1 LVKIK
6 NDVFVYAEGGGK
18 GNDSSASQAEFRQA
32 FAAFFSKTLLGTTRR
47 PRVVTC
53 GGRDQAFAMFTT
65 AIAQGK
71 NALLL
76 VDSEDNVAPAHEPP
90 PAGNWQPW
98 AHLSLRD
105 GWQKPARANDDD
117 CHLMAPCMESWFLA
131 DWTAVGG
138 FFGQGFTA
146 APLPTGPIEAVA
158 KQDVYT
164 ALKQASK
171 DCKTKAVY
179 GKGAHSFKLLSLI
192 DPTRV
197 MAASPWA
204 ARFVQELGKR
214 KP

>member
-1 LVKIK
+1 MRIK

-32 FAAFFSKTLLGTTRR
+32 FAAFFSKTILGTTRR

-76 VDSEDNVAPAHEPP
+76 VDGEDNVAPAHEPP

-98 AHLSLRD
+98 AHLLVRD
-105 GWQKPARANDDD
+105 GWQKPVRAKDDD

-131 DWTAVGG
+131 DWIAVRA
-138 FFGQGFTA
+138 FFGQGFNA
-146 APLPTGPIEAVA
+146 APLPRGPIEAVT
-158 KQDVYT
+158 KQDVYA

-192 DPTRV
+192 DAASV

-204 ARFVQELGKR
+204 ARLVQELGKR